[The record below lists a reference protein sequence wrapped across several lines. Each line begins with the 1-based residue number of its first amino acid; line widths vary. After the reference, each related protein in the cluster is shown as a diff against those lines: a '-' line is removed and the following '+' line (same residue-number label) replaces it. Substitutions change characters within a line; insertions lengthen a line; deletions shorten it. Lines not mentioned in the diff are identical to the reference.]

1 MKISLNP
8 KGLVCGLYLPMP
20 VRFPAGA
27 ADGCHADNPH
37 RGGWDHEVLLIDRW
51 DMVGLLRDL
60 TARGQHPG
68 VIAFAEDGVASWDS
82 KSVGDRAFRLACGLQ
97 DAGVSQGSRIA
108 IWAPNSP
115 VWIVSALAILA
126 AGGVVV
132 PIDDL

>member
-51 DMVGLLRDL
+51 DMGSD
-60 TARGQHPG
+60 
-68 VIAFAEDGVASWDS
+68 
-82 KSVGDRAFRLACGLQ
+82 ACGAWPCTVDRSGDLRVQ
-97 DAGVSQGSRIA
+97 RPVRETLGFQCARRYSRI
-108 IWAPNSP
+108 WSP
-115 VWIVSALAILA
+115 
-126 AGGVVV
+126 GFG
-132 PIDDL
+132 